1 MRVRLRGARPRRR
14 PSSGL
19 GFAPSDGVAGA
30 AGRARVDAVAALRKK
45 TRSGAVGSACKGEG
59 TSKQSEAGLGFF
71 ASQGGRP
78 PLLETSSHPPL
89 PPSLG
94 PAGEMRRPP
103 PTPKKC
109 ILVCPYASSLG
120 LKARQNT
127 PAFDAAIY
135 RPYSTSYQLQP
146 SFHTSSTEPEP
157 TARARRAGK
166 EFY

>member
-1 MRVRLRGARPRRR
+1 MRRRTGAQRWISYITARAEISADFDVGRRRTHVRVRGVVFKLRCEILTAFGAPRLGRVVFFCQAGG
-14 PSSGL
+14 PS
-19 GFAPSDGVAGA
+19 
-30 AGRARVDAVAALRKK
+30 
-45 TRSGAVGSACKGEG
+45 
-59 TSKQSEAGLGFF
+59 
-71 ASQGGRP
+71 P
-78 PLLETSSHPPL
+78 PFRDLVPPPL

-135 RPYSTSYQLQP
+135 RPYSTSYTLQP